1 MLQRSLAVMISIQ
14 ENGSIVFPALDP
26 GMPRTDRKIIADYY
40 KRLIDIW
47 LLEAQP
53 NSSASFKCQ
62 NRVSATDTEQLLKN
76 MSRFYLHKQMFGG
89 TQGSLLGTL
98 GYLISRLTVGKNQG

>member
-1 MLQRSLAVMISIQ
+1 MISIQ
-14 ENGSIVFPALDP
+14 ENGSIVFPALAP
-26 GMPRTDRKIIADYY
+26 GMPRTGRKIIADYY
-40 KRLIDIW
+40 ERLIDIW

-76 MSRFYLHKQMFGG
+76 MSRFYFHKQIFSG
-89 TQGSLLGTL
+89 TQGS
-98 GYLISRLTVGKNQG
+98 